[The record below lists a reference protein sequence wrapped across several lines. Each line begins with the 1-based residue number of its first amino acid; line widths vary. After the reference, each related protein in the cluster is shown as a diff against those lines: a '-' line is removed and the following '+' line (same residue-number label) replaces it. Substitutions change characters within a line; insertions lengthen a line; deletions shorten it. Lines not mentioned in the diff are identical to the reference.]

1 MMGLALCLAACPAL
15 AGDSVAPG
23 PAEPQGRP
31 VVRIEAVLGLVDL
44 GAGDM
49 GQVLAAFDL
58 DAPREKPAR
67 GWCGIDLACGD
78 GYQRPAAPVPL
89 PVAGGLLAAA
99 LAGLAVVK
107 GMRA

>member
-1 MMGLALCLAACPAL
+1 MIRLALILAASPAL
-15 AGDSVAPG
+15 AGGSVAPG

-44 GAGDM
+44 GKGDM

-58 DAPREKPAR
+58 DAPRERPAR

-78 GYQRPAAPVPL
+78 GYQRQPAPVPL
-89 PVAGGLLAAA
+89 PFAGGLLAAA
-99 LAGLAVVK
+99 LAGLWRV
-107 GMRA
+107 RA

>member
-1 MMGLALCLAACPAL
+1 MGLAMCLAACPAL
-15 AGDSVAPG
+15 AGDSVPPG

-44 GAGDM
+44 GKGDM

-78 GYQRPAAPVPL
+78 GYQRPPAPVPL
-89 PVAGGLLAAA
+89 PLAGGLLAGA
-99 LAGLAVVK
+99 LVMLWRV
-107 GMRA
+107 RA